1 MIFYN
6 NVQVDS
12 GSNTYSKGRFP
23 VLKAYVG
30 PVLGTYGEDIVNG
43 YVAYNN
49 FDSTQLK
56 LCCGYGFNP
65 GHCIP
70 AGMLS
75 IESINSHSGWY
86 CDGVI
91 GFSEV
96 KAYSIIDKVIGNF
109 ETELIMSGGV
119 KTYSII
125 DKVLGNF
132 GTELIMSGGLLKF
145 SLIDRD
151 TLITEELIVS
161 SSN

>member
-12 GSNTYSKGRFP
+12 GSDTYSKGKFP
-23 VLKAYVG
+23 TLKAYIG

-65 GHCIP
+65 GYCIP

-109 ETELIMSGGV
+109 ETELIMSGGLL
-119 KTYSII
+119 KFSLI
-125 DKVLGNF
+125 DRDTLI
-132 GTELIMSGGLLKF
+132 TEELIMSGGLLKF